1 MTKFSHEPSKPKS
14 STLLKSYF
22 ILLNAHSTASSF
34 FDTFEKTRKVRKA
47 TGTPTDEEQDLLRA
61 MLLFSSSG
69 LDSMIKQL
77 IQDTLPKLI
86 EMDEINSK
94 FKAFIESRLSSQAGI
109 NIKLLSEVLTSQN
122 SREALK
128 NELVQDLLSGSLQS
142 KEQIYK
148 VASFFN
154 INEKE
159 LNIDKQLIKD
169 VFAARNYIVHEMDV
183 DFNQP
188 NRTRR
193 PRKKEDMK
201 KYCNEIFK
209 ISNNILNVVDR
220 KVLEVS
226 QSGDKS

>member
-1 MTKFSHEPSKPKS
+1 MSNFSHQPSKPKS
-14 STLLKSYF
+14 GTLLKSYY

-34 FDTFEKTRKVRKA
+34 YDIFEKTRKQRNA

-77 IQDTLPKLI
+77 IQDTLPQLI

-94 FKAFIESRLSSQAGI
+94 FKSFIESRLSNQAGI
-109 NIKLLSEVLTSQN
+109 NIKLLSDVLTSPN

-169 VFAARNYIVHEMDV
+169 VFTARNFIVHEMDV

-201 KYCNEIFK
+201 NYCNEIFK
-209 ISNNILNVVDR
+209 ISNNILHAVDA
-220 KVLEVS
+220 KVLESS
-226 QSGDKS
+226 QSGGN